1 MNLRQ
6 RFLRMQDADLIAYLN
21 GAKSRMND
29 KNRMVASAATQSVRM
44 IETEL
49 VRRKASD
56 TLEHA

>member
-6 RFLRMQDADLIAYLN
+6 RFLKMQDADLIAYLN

-29 KNRMVASAATQSVRM
+29 RNNMVASAAAQSVSM
-44 IETEL
+44 IEREL
-49 VRRKASD
+49 VRRKESD